1 MLFIKQKKA
10 QILHFTTHWNS
21 PQAEECVFLC
31 CSHAV
36 YLFSPILMTQDLQEF
51 VSEVEKEYNSIMS
64 VFTCKPKALS
74 AGSVCSKLMKHFVLQ
89 SHVGRNNLSSFGTVS
104 RFGTN
109 RSVCPY
115 QANGDLL
122 IIHMW
127 HARSSLDQFLF
138 VLQLLSL

>member
-1 MLFIKQKKA
+1 
-10 QILHFTTHWNS
+10 
-21 PQAEECVFLC
+21 
-31 CSHAV
+31 
-36 YLFSPILMTQDLQEF
+36 MTQDLQEF
-51 VSEVEKEYNSIMS
+51 VLEVEKEYNSIMS

-74 AGSVCSKLMKHFVLQ
+74 AGSVCSKLMKHFVLH
-89 SHVGRNNLSSFGTVS
+89 SHVGRNNLSSFGTQS

-138 VLQLLSL
+138 VQVTEPLMRIVLT